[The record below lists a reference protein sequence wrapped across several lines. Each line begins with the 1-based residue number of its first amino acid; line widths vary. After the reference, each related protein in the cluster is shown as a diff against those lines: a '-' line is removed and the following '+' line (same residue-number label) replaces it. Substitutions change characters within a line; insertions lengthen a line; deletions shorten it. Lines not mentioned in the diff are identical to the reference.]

1 MKSRK
6 LQKFIE
12 NFIKEYTGTGASG
25 GNATDGNDITSPRP
39 FPDDTAEIL
48 NYTLK
53 NIYGGDGGH
62 YKGEPVTQNPNRVK
76 MAMFEDLKN
85 LIRKELNEQAYG
97 HATLTSQGQSISGAP
112 GVWETDPLGDEDRKQ
127 EDLIRMMEQPGAPGE
142 PQGGEEGK
150 DKKPKVKEKPPKYS
164 PEKIGE
170 CKAKCVDLELE
181 NFEITVTETRKITRR
196 VKVKVA
202 NYVSQKMRDNYELI
216 GYVNL
221 PYDDKYAPDEYLEM
235 ESAFRNFENQG
246 YEVNVIETISV
257 DEHTDKVDIT
267 EGE

>member
-1 MKSRK
+1 MIPSKP
-6 LQKFIE
+6 
-12 NFIKEYTGTGASG
+12 IK
-25 GNATDGNDITSPRP
+25 R
-39 FPDDTAEIL
+39 
-48 NYTLK
+48 
-53 NIYGGDGGH
+53 
-62 YKGEPVTQNPNRVK
+62 
-76 MAMFEDLKN
+76 
-85 LIRKELNEQAYG
+85 
-97 HATLTSQGQSISGAP
+97 
-112 GVWETDPLGDEDRKQ
+112 
-127 EDLIRMMEQPGAPGE
+127 
-142 PQGGEEGK
+142 
-150 DKKPKVKEKPPKYS
+150 
-164 PEKIGE
+164 
-170 CKAKCVDLELE
+170 ELE
-181 NFEITVTETRKITRR
+181 TFEITVTETRKITRR